1 MREILHNSFNV
12 KNSEN
17 VDVSKNVCD
26 GEHQLFFEMK
36 VGYKVSCAKILRLWY
51 ITRMLVFI

>member
-1 MREILHNSFNV
+1 MREILQNSFNV

-26 GEHQLFFEMK
+26 GERHFFQNK
-36 VGYKVSCAKILRLWY
+36 GGI
-51 ITRMLVFI
+51 